1 MQILMQR
8 KSVSPL
14 VLEKKC
20 VKLEAKVPQLL
31 TPVSSLLQQQRNLR
45 AKNEESCMA
54 TQGRQEPQGRI
65 KRQGASLCEKR
76 RDELETAATRRRIKE
91 RLILRQNVRH
101 EEEIDIRKNSERP
114 EL

>member
-8 KSVSPL
+8 ENVSRR
-14 VLEKKC
+14 VLEKRC
-20 VKLEAKVPQLL
+20 EKLEAKVPQLPRL
-31 TPVSSLLQQQRNLR
+31 LSSLQKPQNPRV
-45 AKNEESCMA
+45 KNEESCMA
-54 TQGRQEPQGRI
+54 TQGRQEPQRRI
-65 KRQGASLCEKR
+65 ERQGASLCEKR

>member
-8 KSVSPL
+8 KNVFLL
-14 VLEKKC
+14 VLEKRC
-20 VKLEAKVPQLL
+20 VRSEAKVLQLNKTL
-31 TPVSSLLQQQRNLR
+31 SSLPKQQRSLR
-45 AKNEESCMA
+45 ARNEEPCMA
-54 TQGRQEPQGRI
+54 AQGRQEPQGRI
-65 KRQGASLCEKR
+65 ERQGASLCEKR